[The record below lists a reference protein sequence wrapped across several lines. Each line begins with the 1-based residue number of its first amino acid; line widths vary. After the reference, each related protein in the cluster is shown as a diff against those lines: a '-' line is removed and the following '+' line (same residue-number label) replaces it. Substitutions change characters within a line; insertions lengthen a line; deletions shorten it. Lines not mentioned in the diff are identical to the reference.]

1 MGITELAELLR
12 AGLDEDE
19 RIAREACGSTVVGE
33 PGNWRQ
39 APGGDEWVAEANE
52 YGDEE
57 LLVALRPGL
66 PRPSDVMSGYWG
78 AVVSKQADE
87 REPGVRGPM
96 DAFRH
101 AARHD
106 PARVLADVAARRQ
119 LLDQALA
126 WEHYE
131 VEDAWYCCPA
141 SAAYRKVVQKPPYT
155 CDCGRDERVH
165 AVLQT
170 LAAPYRE
177 TP

>member
-1 MGITELAELLR
+1 MPEQSITELA
-12 AGLDEDE
+12 GLIRQGLAEDE

-39 APGGDEWVAEANE
+39 APGGDEWVAEENE

-66 PRPSDVMSGYWG
+66 PRPPDVMGGYWG
-78 AVVSKQADE
+78 AIVCTQADE
-87 REPGVRGPM
+87 RERGVRGPM

-106 PARVLADVAARRQ
+106 PATVLRDVAAKRR

-126 WEHYE
+126 WEHHAGDRNPMGE
-131 VEDAWYCCPA
+131 PCEATRGGP
-141 SAAYRKVVQKPPYT
+141 

-165 AVLQT
+165 AVLQG
-170 LAAPYRE
+170 LAAPYQE
-177 TP
+177 TTR